1 MTMDPSRLF
10 LFITANHFLG
20 LKIEFLLWETDS
32 MIFLKIAIYFYF
44 WKVVCSKGNCN
55 HSLVSQ
61 WQYSLFFSENYIYQ
75 GIPMKFSGV
84 K

>member
-20 LKIEFLLWETDS
+20 LKIEFLLYQTDS

-44 WKVVCSKGNCN
+44 
-55 HSLVSQ
+55 
-61 WQYSLFFSENYIYQ
+61 
-75 GIPMKFSGV
+75 
-84 K
+84 